1 MKPILKAVQ
10 ISKNY
15 GELAVLK
22 SIDLEINEKE
32 IVTIVGPSG
41 AGKTTLLHILGTL
54 DRPNT
59 DPKSHVFLNGTD
71 TTKLGDKELS
81 FFRNQNMGFIFQFHE
96 LLPEF
101 TAIENVCLTT
111 WIAGLDTET
120 AEKRGL
126 ALLERLAIKD
136 RANHRPTQ
144 LSGGEQQ
151 RVAVARA
158 LINDPKII
166 FADEPSG
173 NLDSEN
179 ANQLHDLFF
188 ELREEQQ
195 CSFVIVTH
203 NKELAKRA
211 DRSISIIDGAIKV

>member
-1 MKPILKAVQ
+1 MNKKELNLVHCMKPILKAVQ

-81 FFRNQNMGFIFQFHE
+81 FFRIKIWVLSFN
-96 LLPEF
+96 F
-101 TAIENVCLTT
+101 TNYY
-111 WIAGLDTET
+111 
-120 AEKRGL
+120 
-126 ALLERLAIKD
+126 
-136 RANHRPTQ
+136 
-144 LSGGEQQ
+144 
-151 RVAVARA
+151 
-158 LINDPKII
+158 
-166 FADEPSG
+166 PS
-173 NLDSEN
+173 L
-179 ANQLHDLFF
+179 QP
-188 ELREEQQ
+188 
-195 CSFVIVTH
+195 
-203 NKELAKRA
+203 
-211 DRSISIIDGAIKV
+211 

>member
-1 MKPILKAVQ
+1 
-10 ISKNY
+10 
-15 GELAVLK
+15 
-22 SIDLEINEKE
+22 
-32 IVTIVGPSG
+32 VGPSG

-101 TAIENVCLTT
+101 TAIENVCLPT
-111 WIAGLDTET
+111 WIAGSDTET